1 MALEGD
7 LGTLPVREL
16 LGWLAR
22 RRASGTLSLT
32 RAMAAWQLRLREGC
46 VVVAT
51 SSSGASLLGRL
62 LVERGLLEEGQLAGA
77 LERSR
82 RSHARLGRTLVRS
95 RLVSAEALTAVLSDQ
110 GRRVLGD
117 ILAWT
122 EGRFFFDDA
131 APADDRPAVP
141 AAVDLGS
148 YLAEHPV
155 GDPLTVED
163 ADVVEV
169 EELSGRPGAS
179 ARRPRAA

>member
-7 LGTLPVREL
+7 LATLPVRDL

-32 RAMAAWQLRLREGC
+32 REMAAWQLRLRDGC

-51 SSSGASLLGRL
+51 SSVGACLLGRL
-62 LVERGLLEEGQLAGA
+62 LVDRGLLEEEQLAGA

-95 RLVSAEALTAVLSDQ
+95 RLVSAEALTAVLADQ

-117 ILAWT
+117 ILGWT
-122 EGRFFFDDA
+122 EGRFFFDDGA
-131 APADDRPAVP
+131 APDERPAVP

-148 YLAEHPV
+148 FLAEHPV
-155 GDPLTVED
+155 GEPLAVDD
-163 ADVVEV
+163 ADVVQV
-169 EELSGRPGAS
+169 EELPRAP